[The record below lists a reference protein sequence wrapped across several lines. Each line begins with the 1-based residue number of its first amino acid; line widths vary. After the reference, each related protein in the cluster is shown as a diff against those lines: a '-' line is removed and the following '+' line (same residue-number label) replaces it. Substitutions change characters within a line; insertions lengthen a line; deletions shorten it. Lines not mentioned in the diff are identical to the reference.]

1 MLSQTISDAE
11 VDVAWWWGEGAG
23 LMLSPTISDA
33 EVDVAWWWGE
43 GGG

>member
-1 MLSQTISDAE
+1 M
-11 VDVAWWWGEGAG
+11 AWWWGEGAG